1 MPLFSI
7 SNPIQNEVS
16 IVISKYSNE
25 KNYYGLR
32 RFFQMVSHV
41 SFIDLGKLSKRNSPD
56 YLNNQVVF
64 LSINFGLVSEYC
76 YFCNKCK
83 EDALSL

>member
-83 EDALSL
+83 EDPISL

>member
-1 MPLFSI
+1 MHNREI
-7 SNPIQNEVS
+7 R
-16 IVISKYSNE
+16 SKYSNE

-83 EDALSL
+83 EDPLSL

>member
-25 KNYYGLR
+25 KNYYGFR

-64 LSINFGLVSEYC
+64 PSINFGLVSEYC

-83 EDALSL
+83 EDPLSL